1 MGIVNVVAFRIVR
14 HLSEGC
20 LSVVRWVLIQGFV
33 GRLIMPFMRQ
43 YLIVED
49 FIDVYTA
56 FSLSD
61 GQM

>member
-1 MGIVNVVAFRIVR
+1 MGIVNVVAFRIVK
-14 HLSEGC
+14 HLSVDG
-20 LSVVRWVLIQGFV
+20 LSVVGWVLIQGFV
-33 GRLIMPFMRQ
+33 DRLIMPFMRQ

-56 FSLSD
+56 FSLSN